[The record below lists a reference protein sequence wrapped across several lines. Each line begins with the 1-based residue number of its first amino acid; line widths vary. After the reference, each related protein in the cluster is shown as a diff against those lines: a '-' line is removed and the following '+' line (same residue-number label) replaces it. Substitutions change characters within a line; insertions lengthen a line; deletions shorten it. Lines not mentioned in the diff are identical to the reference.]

1 MSRTHFRT
9 PRSGS
14 EVITH
19 RDLENV
25 GKTLVA
31 LFRVR
36 AFGDRAALSKAEAAQ
51 ALGVSVDYLEQHVL
65 PELATVRKGA
75 RVLIPVKQLEGWLD
89 RTAGKA
95 LP

>member
-1 MSRTHFRT
+1 MDSHRL

-14 EVITH
+14 EVIT
-19 RDLENV
+19 RQDLENV
-25 GKTLVA
+25 GKTFTA

-36 AFGDRAALSKAEAAQ
+36 AFGDRAALSKDEAAE
-51 ALGVSVDYLEQHVL
+51 ALGVSVDYLEKHVL
-65 PELATVRKGA
+65 PDLATVRKGA
-75 RVLIPVKQLEGWLD
+75 RVLIPVKELEGWLD